1 MIIFNI
7 FSTALTSNVRRIFTA
22 NAVVSN
28 AANALRVVV
37 NVVCATVAVKLR
49 ASARNVVR
57 TNASN
62 SARATAANTFLT
74 NLKRLSGSFA
84 LWWFVK
90 LRFGQTRP
98 RSVSDYP
105 FAI

>member
-28 AANALRVVV
+28 AANALRVVLYMFRS
-37 NVVCATVAVKLR
+37 ALAIKFRSTV
-49 ASARNVVR
+49 RNVVR
-57 TNASN
+57 ANASN
-62 SARATAANTFLT
+62 NTRATVANTFRA

-105 FAI
+105 RV